1 MTRINQELNAL
12 DLNLK
17 PEQIK
22 SLGDLALSVSKHTQV
37 LTGGV
42 SERTELTNIEQ
53 LSQSEL
59 KQYINKLM
67 IDLDMTPEG
76 AEDGESKKTH

>member
-1 MTRINQELNAL
+1 M
-12 DLNLK
+12 
-17 PEQIK
+17 
-22 SLGDLALSVSKHTQV
+22 SVSKHTQV

-67 IDLDMTPEG
+67 IDLDMTPED
-76 AEDGESKKTH
+76 AEDGESNKTH

>member
-1 MTRINQELNAL
+1 M
-12 DLNLK
+12 
-17 PEQIK
+17 
-22 SLGDLALSVSKHTQV
+22 LGDVYKRQV

-67 IDLDMTPEG
+67 IDLDMTPED